1 MPPSIP
7 NASSPSQFDYQS
19 VSFTTMWNPTPG
31 NYTRYGAVDDL
42 LRQPDDRMVIM
53 GSGDEIRMRF
63 AAAGLPPLPSGWRA
77 ITCYGGWLGQR
88 RGRQHGFLAIGAA
101 AARSMP

>member
-1 MPPSIP
+1 
-7 NASSPSQFDYQS
+7 
-19 VSFTTMWNPTPG
+19 MWNPTPG

-63 AAAGLPPLPSGWRA
+63 RGGGPARATLRLAARLPA
-77 ITCYGGWLGQR
+77 VGGWLGQR
-88 RGRQHGFLAIGAA
+88 RGRQHCFLAIGAA
-101 AARSMP
+101 PPVPRHEPLPLPV